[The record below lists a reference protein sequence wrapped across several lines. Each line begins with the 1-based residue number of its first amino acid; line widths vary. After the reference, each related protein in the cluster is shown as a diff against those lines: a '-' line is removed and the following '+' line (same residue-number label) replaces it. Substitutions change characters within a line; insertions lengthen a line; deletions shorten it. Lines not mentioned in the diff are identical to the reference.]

1 MDNECPLIWLTGG
14 LDLLLFE
21 GGEWNCLDKG
31 QESNWR
37 QRMLNQHH
45 PGLSSSLVL
54 WTLTEGAEASS
65 PLPELQSPPLWK
77 KHLAGSMTD
86 WL

>member
-1 MDNECPLIWLTGG
+1 MELP
-14 LDLLLFE
+14 
-21 GGEWNCLDKG
+21 
-31 QESNWR
+31 R
-37 QRMLNQHH
+37 QGAGVKLETEEVE
-45 PGLSSSLVL
+45 PASSWAEFKPVL

-86 WL
+86 WLALIAH